1 MVFVCSTVN
10 LLGILQ
16 HCELV
21 YFLWGIVLYKS
32 YYYYL
37 CVICLCCC
45 VIQTHVTSAMLRYE
59 AGRLLRFL
67 GFDKIPEFPVKY
79 ISMAYTLSLD
89 LPGKRGMSE
98 SAPCPSSLLPSSFIV
113 IRLSSYT

>member
-1 MVFVCSTVN
+1 
-10 LLGILQ
+10 
-16 HCELV
+16 
-21 YFLWGIVLYKS
+21 
-32 YYYYL
+32 
-37 CVICLCCC
+37 
-45 VIQTHVTSAMLRYE
+45 MLRYE
-59 AGRLLRFL
+59 AGRLLQFL

-98 SAPCPSSLLPSSFIV
+98 SAPSCPSSSLLPSSFIV